1 MGENA
6 SLPAI
11 NEIAHFLEQQS
22 PTTAEAIGRKG
33 PEYLELLKPGVI
45 GGEDEAPESDK
56 ERGLRIRAEILSQSL
71 SVLVVRSD
79 EQVSL
84 IGKKLDAL
92 KKLRFFSALCS
103 AVTAGGA
110 AAFAFFVDKQTA
122 TIILSLL
129 SLCSNGASIASSSL
143 ILGTGRKEGDLVDSL
158 RALARSKSYAELTG
172 KQLVALVDG
181 KFSAADVT
189 ALLKDANVQ
198 FRELSDALAKS
209 IY

>member
-6 SLPAI
+6 GFPAI

-22 PTTAEAIGRKG
+22 PTTAEAMGRKG
-33 PEYLELLKPGVI
+33 SEYSELLKPGVI

-110 AAFAFFVDKQTA
+110 AAFAFVDKQTA

-143 ILGTGRKEGDLVDSL
+143 ILGAGRKEGDLVDSL
-158 RALARSKSYAELTG
+158 RVLARSKSYAELTG

>member
-110 AAFAFFVDKQTA
+110 AAFAFVDKQTA